1 MKRFLTVVLAALLL
15 NACSSS
21 SMLTIEPPA
30 ALTDYKPELKVDAL
44 WARQLGK
51 GVGRQYIKLA
61 PLVEQYRVY
70 AANRKG
76 LVEAFDVHSGSRQWR
91 MDLDMPINAGPGDG
105 GDLLLLGGD
114 AEVVALGK
122 SDGEVRWRAAVSSE
136 VLAAPVR
143 RGGVVVTHTVDGV
156 VMGLD
161 ASDGHTLW
169 RYTQQVPLLSL
180 RGVGAPQIEGGIVVT
195 GFANGRLAA
204 LTVTEGKLIWEQA
217 LEVARGRTE
226 LERMVDV
233 DGRLVVDQGVVYAAG
248 YQGRIAALTLD
259 TGRLLWTRE
268 FSSYTGIV
276 AGEREL
282 YVTDAAGNV
291 WALARSNGG
300 TLWKQSALHG
310 RELSAPALQ
319 GDAVVVSDFEGYLHW
334 LSRDDGHL
342 MARARVEDWETL
354 FPLPPDS
361 PPSGYKEDRAILAAP
376 RVIGEY
382 VYAMDKR
389 GTLDAFRVKPVQP

>member
-122 SDGEVRWRAAVSSE
+122 SDGEVRWRAA
-136 VLAAPVR
+136 VR